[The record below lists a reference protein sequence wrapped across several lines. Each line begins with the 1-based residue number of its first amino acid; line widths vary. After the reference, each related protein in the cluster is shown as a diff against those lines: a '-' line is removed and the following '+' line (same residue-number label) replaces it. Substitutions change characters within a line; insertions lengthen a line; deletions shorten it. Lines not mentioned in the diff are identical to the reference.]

1 MKINEIVIVEGKDDT
16 VRVKQAVDCDTIETN
31 GSAINEKTLQAIE
44 HAAEK
49 RGVIILTDPDYP
61 GNKIRMTIEKRVPT
75 AKQAFI
81 DAAVARNKRGKIGV
95 EHAPLDA
102 IRDALVNI
110 STPFDSDVE
119 TVSKELLVD
128 LGLIMGP
135 GARERRSK
143 VCNNLKL
150 GYCNGKQLFHR
161 LNAFGVTEEDVIA
174 ALKHGG

>member
-31 GSAINEKTLQAIE
+31 GSAINETTLQAIE

-61 GNKIRMTIEKRVPT
+61 GNKIRTIIEKRVPS
-75 AKQAFI
+75 AKQAFV
-81 DAAVARNKRGKIGV
+81 DAQVARSKRGKIGI

-102 IRDALVNI
+102 IHDALTNV

-143 VCNNLKL
+143 VCNHLKL

>member
-31 GSAINEKTLQAIE
+31 GSAINEATLQTIE

-61 GNKIRMTIEKRVPT
+61 GNKIRTTIEKRVPG

-81 DAAVARNKRGKIGV
+81 DASIARNKRGKIGI
-95 EHAPLDA
+95 EHAPLAA
-102 IRDALVNI
+102 IEEALINV

-119 TVSKELLVD
+119 TISKQLLVD
-128 LGLIMGP
+128 LGLIIGP
-135 GARERRSK
+135 GAKERRAK
-143 VCNNLKL
+143 VCSKLKI

-161 LNAFGVTEEDVIA
+161 LNAFGVTEEDVKKAI
-174 ALKHGG
+174 K

>member
-1 MKINEIVIVEGKDDT
+1 MKINEIIIVEGKDDT
-16 VRVKQAVDCDTIETN
+16 VRVKQAVECDTLETN
-31 GSAINEKTLQAIE
+31 GSALNEETLQAIE

-61 GNKIRMTIEKRVPT
+61 GNKIRTTIEKRVPS
-75 AKQAFI
+75 AKQAFV
-81 DAAVARNKRGKIGV
+81 DASIARNKRGKIGI

-102 IRDALVNI
+102 IRDALINV
-110 STPFDSDVE
+110 STPFDSSVE
-119 TVSKELLVD
+119 TVSKELLVE

-161 LNAFGVTEEDVIA
+161 LNAFGVTEEDVIL
-174 ALKHGG
+174 ALKKGG